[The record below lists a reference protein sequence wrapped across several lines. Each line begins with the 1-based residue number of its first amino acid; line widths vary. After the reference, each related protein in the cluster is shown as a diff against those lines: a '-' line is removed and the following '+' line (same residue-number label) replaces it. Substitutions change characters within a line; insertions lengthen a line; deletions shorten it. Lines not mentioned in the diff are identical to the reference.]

1 MKRST
6 LVALILPL
14 PFAALPLLAMLFAS
28 AASIGDE
35 SAAFEITA
43 PDQSIDV
50 GSEAEPASL
59 GFRIDSESGEG
70 CSGLHFTDG

>member
-1 MKRST
+1 
-6 LVALILPL
+6 
-14 PFAALPLLAMLFAS
+14 MLFAS